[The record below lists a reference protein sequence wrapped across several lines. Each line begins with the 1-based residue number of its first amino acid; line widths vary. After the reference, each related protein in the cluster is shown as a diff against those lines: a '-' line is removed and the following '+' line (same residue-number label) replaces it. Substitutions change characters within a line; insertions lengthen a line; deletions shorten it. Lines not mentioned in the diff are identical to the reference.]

1 MSEKVFLKGDLL
13 LGVEA
18 LLPHDASQQEVCL
31 FCFLIRCKQQRT
43 LLLFLSAVSQ
53 VHQTYITRLS
63 AETGTDALQKNTKSA
78 AVVRERHCRSLPL
91 AETAEEGVASWTLR
105 IPSEMCLISGG
116 VSFVTYL
123 LEEHGRTFRKLM
135 VLN

>member
-1 MSEKVFLKGDLL
+1 MSDKVFLKGDLL

-31 FCFLIRCKQQRT
+31 FCFLIRCKQQRK
-43 LLLFLSAVSQ
+43 LLLFLSQ
-53 VHQTYITRLS
+53 VHQTYITTLS

-78 AVVRERHCRSLPL
+78 AVVRERHCRSLRL
-91 AETAEEGVASWTLR
+91 AETAEEGVASWPLR

>member
-18 LLPHDASQQEVCL
+18 LLPHDASQQEVC
-31 FCFLIRCKQQRT
+31 FCFLIQCKQQRT

-53 VHQTYITRLS
+53 VHQTYIRTPS

-78 AVVRERHCRSLPL
+78 AVVRERHCRCLRL

-105 IPSEMCLISGG
+105 IPSEMCLISGRVG
-116 VSFVTYL
+116 FVTYL
-123 LEEHGRTFRKLM
+123 FEEHGRTFRKLM